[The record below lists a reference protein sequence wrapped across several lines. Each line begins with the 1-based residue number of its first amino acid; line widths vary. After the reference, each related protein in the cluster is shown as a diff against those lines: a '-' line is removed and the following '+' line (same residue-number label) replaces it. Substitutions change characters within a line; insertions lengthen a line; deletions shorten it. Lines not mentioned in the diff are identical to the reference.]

1 MEPAILTQANMFTDP
16 QMWISLLTLTSL
28 EIVLGIDNIVFIS
41 ILAGRLPKE
50 KQAKARKL
58 GLAAALVSRLMLL
71 ASLAYIVKLTAPLFT
86 VFGKELSGR
95 DLVLLAGGLFLIW
108 KSTKE
113 IHARVEGEEEGGAG
127 AGKKIPSFASVI
139 FQIMLLDII
148 FSLDSVITAVGMV
161 DNLSIMVAAVILA
174 MIIMLVASTAVSD
187 FVHKHPTVK
196 MLALSFLLLVGTALV
211 GEGLSFHIPKGYIYF
226 AMAFSLVVE
235 TLNIR
240 AAKKNPKSDNGH

>member
-1 MEPAILTQANMFTDP
+1 MEPAFLNQANMFTDP

-50 KQAKARKL
+50 QQAKARKL

-71 ASLAYIVKLTAPLFT
+71 ASLAYIVKLTAPLLT
-86 VFGKELSGR
+86 VFGKEISGR

-113 IHARVEGEEEGGAG
+113 IHARVEGEEEGGVG
-127 AGKKIPSFASVI
+127 GGKKIPSFASVI
-139 FQIMLLDII
+139 FQIMVLDII
-148 FSLDSVITAVGMV
+148 FSLDSVITAVGMA
-161 DNLSIMVAAVILA
+161 DNLSIMIAAVVLA

-226 AMAFSLVVE
+226 AMAFSLIVE

-240 AAKKNPKSDNGH
+240 AAKKSPKADSGH